1 MHLRVRLV
9 RYFIVSPPPL
19 SLDGGMVI
27 FEKGVTNDFFLKM
40 GVHAKWGY
48 RGSKRGTQVLLNNI
62 FLIIIIFKTKIL
74 IFRTKIVIFETKI
87 VISWSPIITIQK
99 PPVTY
104 VSNVFLLVS
113 EFIAS
118 PVFCNTLWLSEL
130 SQ

>member
-1 MHLRVRLV
+1 MT
-9 RYFIVSPPPL
+9 FS
-19 SLDGGMVI
+19 G
-27 FEKGVTNDFFLKM
+27 
-40 GVHAKWGY
+40 KWGY
-48 RGSKRGTQVLLNNI
+48 MPNRGTEDQKGGTQVLLNNI

-74 IFRTKIVIFETKI
+74 IFQTKIVIFETKI

-118 PVFCNTLWLSEL
+118 PVLCNTLWLSEL